1 MAMTAGEIEKL
12 IKTAFPQAKVTIT
25 DLAGDGDHWAAEI
38 VAAEFAGKSRVAQH
52 QMVNAALKEALAG
65 PLHALSLT
73 TRAPA

>member
-1 MAMTAGEIEKL
+1 MAMTAAEIETL
-12 IKTAFPQAKVTIT
+12 IKTAFPAAEVTIT

-38 VAAEFAGKSRVAQH
+38 VTPEFAGKSRVAQH

>member
-1 MAMTAGEIEKL
+1 MAMTAQELEKL
-12 IKTAFPQAKVTIT
+12 IKAAFPTAKVTIT

-38 VAAEFAGKSRVAQH
+38 VTQEFVGKSRVQQH
-52 QMVNAALKEALAG
+52 QLVNAALKEALAG